1 MLLGAAGVA
10 VSFRRV
16 FRVDIQPLKDLGRGA
31 LTGSGLGRVMDGI
44 RQLHDNIMFGMDGT
58 YTLAEEWGQSI
69 RQSGE

>member
-10 VSFRRV
+10 VSFRHV
-16 FRVDIQPLKDLGRGA
+16 FRVDIQPLNVGRAA

-44 RQLHDNIMFGMDGT
+44 CQLHDNIMFGMDGT